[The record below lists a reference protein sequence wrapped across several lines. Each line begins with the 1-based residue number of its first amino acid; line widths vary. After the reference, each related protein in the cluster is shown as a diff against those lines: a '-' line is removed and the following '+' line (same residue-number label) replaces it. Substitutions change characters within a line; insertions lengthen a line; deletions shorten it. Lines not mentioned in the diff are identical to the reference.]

1 MVPATPELEAIP
13 AADTAPKLLAAPSGM
28 ARWVIPTLT
37 TNLLIAAAALVSGP
51 LAARLLGPAKRGELA
66 AVQNIFWLATLIA
79 LLGLSE
85 ATLFFI
91 ARQPTRSGRVLSTSA
106 CLVVASTPLCLLI
119 GYFVVPFA
127 LHGQSLGTIA
137 TARMGLL
144 FLLVSSWL
152 SLVQF
157 AIRGTNK
164 IFEWNI
170 SRAVPALG
178 WMLVLSVAGLFRI
191 VSVSAIMLAYI
202 GVLVVSVL
210 TALVLFLS
218 RCSQQHQMRP
228 DFSLAKPLLGYG
240 VPLVCASVPQI
251 LNFRLD
257 QLLIAGMLP
266 ASALGLYVVAVGWSG
281 AISPLLHA
289 IANLLFPRI
298 AAATSPED
306 AAATFARVMR
316 IGCMAAVLSAG
327 GLTAITPVVL
337 PLIFGAAFRPSV
349 VAACILMGA
358 SAISGVNVILEE
370 GLRGLGNTW
379 AILISEVTGLAA
391 TVISLIYLLPRLGIV
406 GAAIGSVL
414 GYGVTT
420 LVLVF
425 YVVKMLKRTWTSFFL
440 PRRGDFHYLW
450 MHAAPFFPKV
460 FNRGE
465 K

>member
-13 AADTAPKLLAAPSGM
+13 ADTAPKLLAAPSGM
-28 ARWVIPTLT
+28 ARWVLPTLA
-37 TNLLIAAAALVSGP
+37 TNVLIAAAALVSGP

-66 AVQNIFWLATLIA
+66 AVQNIFWLASLIA
-79 LLGLSE
+79 LLGLAE

-91 ARQPTRSGRVLSTSA
+91 ARQPAKSGRILSTSA
-106 CLVVASTPLCLLI
+106 CLVAVSSPLCLLI
-119 GYFVVPFA
+119 GYFIVPLA
-127 LHGQSLGTIA
+127 LQGQSLGTIA

-157 AIRGTNK
+157 AIRGTNR

-178 WMLVLSVAGLFRI
+178 WMLALIVAGSFRI

-210 TALVLFLS
+210 TGLALFLS
-218 RCSQQHQMRP
+218 RCAQQRQMRP
-228 DFSLAKPLLGYG
+228 DLSLAKPLLGYG

-298 AAATSPED
+298 AAAASPED
-306 AAATFARVMR
+306 AADTFGRVMR
-316 IGCMAAVLSAG
+316 IGSMAAVVSAG
-327 GLTAITPVVL
+327 GLAAITPVVL

-379 AILISEVTGLAA
+379 AILISEGTGLAA

-414 GYGVTT
+414 GYGITT

-425 YVVKMLKRTWTSFFL
+425 YVVKMLKCTWTSFL
-440 PRRGDFHYLW
+440 WPRRGDFRYLW
-450 MHAAPFFPKV
+450 THAAAFFPKAL
-460 FNRGE
+460 NRGE

>member
-13 AADTAPKLLAAPSGM
+13 AADTAPKLLPASAGM
-28 ARWVIPTLT
+28 ARWVIPTLA

-51 LAARLLGPAKRGELA
+51 LVARLLGPAKRGELA
-66 AVQNIFWLATLIA
+66 AVQNIFWLAALVA
-79 LLGLSE
+79 LLGLPE

-91 ARQPTRSGRVLSTSA
+91 ARQPAKSGRILSCSA
-106 CLVVASTPLCLLI
+106 CLVAVSAPVCMLI
-119 GYFVVPFA
+119 GYFVAPVA
-127 LHGQSLGTIA
+127 LQGQSQGTIA
-137 TARMGLL
+137 TARLGL
-144 FLLVSSWL
+144 FFILVSSWL

-157 AIRGTNK
+157 AIRGTNR
-164 IFEWNI
+164 ILEWNI
-170 SRAVPALG
+170 SRAVPALS
-178 WMLVLSVAGLFRI
+178 WMLALIGAGFFRV

-202 GVLVVSVL
+202 GVLVVSVV
-210 TALVLFLS
+210 TGLVLFLS
-218 RCSQQHQMRP
+218 KGEQQRQMRP

-251 LNFRLD
+251 LNLRLD
-257 QLLIAGMLP
+257 QLLIAGLLP

-298 AAATSPED
+298 AASASPED
-306 AAATFARVMR
+306 AAETFGRAMR
-316 IGCMAAVLSAG
+316 IGSMAAVVLGG
-327 GLTAITPVVL
+327 GLAAMTPILL
-337 PLIFGAAFRPSV
+337 PLVFGAAFRPSI

-358 SAISGVNVILEE
+358 NAISGVNVILEE

-379 AILISEVTGLAA
+379 EILISEGTGLGA
-391 TVISLIYLLPRLGIV
+391 TIISLIYFLPRQGIV

-420 LVLVF
+420 LVLIF
-425 YVVKMLKRTWTSFFL
+425 YVVKRLKRTWTGFL
-440 PRRGDFHYLW
+440 VPRKGDFRYLW
-450 MHAAPFFPKV
+450 THAVALFPTA
-460 FNRGE
+460 FSRGE